1 MNIDSSNVLWLHRS
15 QLVSVSELIDLS
27 GLSEDEIRELV
38 DMGAL
43 VPIDAHQVPWRFSAE
58 CVLTVRSA
66 CRLRHDLEL
75 DTHALALALDLLA
88 QIDALESELSQLRAR
103 QFVFANG

>member
-1 MNIDSSNVLWLHRS
+1 MQVDTSNALWLHRS
-15 QLVSVSELIDLS
+15 QTVSVSALVDLS

-43 VPIDAHQVPWRFSAE
+43 VPIDAHQLPWSFGAE
-58 CVLTVRSA
+58 CVLTVRRA
-66 CRLRHDLEL
+66 CRLRNDLEL

-88 QIDALESELSQLRAR
+88 QIDALELELSQLRAR
-103 QFVFANG
+103 QFVFANR